1 MSSFNII
8 GIAGNLQKP
17 SRTRA
22 LVEQIAAGVGGLVG
36 GVPQVFDP
44 VDAGPE
50 IGAVRSPA
58 ALSGPTGRIVRA
70 IEGAD
75 ILVVGSPVYKGSYTG
90 LLKHIFDLVD
100 PEALAG
106 KPAILAATG
115 GSPLHALVVEHQLRP
130 LLSFFGAHTVP
141 TAIYAVDGDFT
152 DYQLVNPK
160 VVERVRRAAGE
171 AASLVS
177 ALGPAASVAGRAYPR
192 LAAV

>member
-1 MSSFNII
+1 MSSFTII

-17 SRTRA
+17 SRTLS
-22 LVEQIAAGVGGLVG
+22 LVQQIAAGVAGLVG
-36 GVPQVFDP
+36 GASQVFDP

-58 ALSGPTGRIVRA
+58 ALVGATGKIVRA
-70 IEGAD
+70 IQDAD
-75 ILVVGSPVYKGSYTG
+75 VLVVGSPVYKGSYTG

-100 PEALAG
+100 PQALAG

-141 TAIYAVDGDFT
+141 TAIYAIDGDFT
-152 DYQLVNPK
+152 DHQLVNPK
-160 VVERVRRAAGE
+160 VIERVRRAAAE

-177 ALGPAASVAGRAYPR
+177 ALDPASASAGAAFPR